1 MSGQRTCPGQCNQ
14 EIGYFN
20 VVLKGSEI
28 RYHTIWDTPI
38 VATTHPWSF
47 SDLAFQLDRYTEEQ
61 QRAAIAGDIYDWG
74 RESAANS
81 KCIYDVKPG
90 DKLGHD
96 FILKYKPLAEEQLA
110 KAGYRLAKVLN
121 DIFDRQ

>member
-1 MSGQRTCPGQCNQ
+1 MHCPGHVRWPDNQ

-47 SDLAFQLDRYTEEQ
+47 SDLAFLLDRYTEEQ
-61 QRAAIAGDIYDWG
+61 QRAAIAATSTTG
-74 RESAANS
+74 AAN
-81 KCIYDVKPG
+81 
-90 DKLGHD
+90 
-96 FILKYKPLAEEQLA
+96 
-110 KAGYRLAKVLN
+110 
-121 DIFDRQ
+121 RQQTRNVSTT